1 MRGLFAIA
9 TVVGIAIGC
18 GGGGT
23 NPGDPDA
30 AGPTPDAFAG
40 SDIGPTGN
48 PDGACTAGVPARGQ
62 LVDTSQPTAVVGDGT
77 PASCT
82 AAALRTA
89 VAGGGIITF
98 ACGDGVATIAI
109 DATIAVPI
117 DRDTT
122 IDGGRKVILDG
133 GGAVQILRMD
143 SPDFRASD
151 FVLTVQNL
159 ALLNAKTTPT
169 EMIPPAPAPCSQG
182 FNDGEGG
189 AIYIRDG
196 NLDVIDSLFRN
207 DRAAPLGP
215 DTGGGAIYVLGSKT
229 GVVIAGSTFE
239 DDAASNAAAV
249 GGLFAELDIYD
260 SLFQNNTALGN
271 GANNNDMT
279 MCTAMNNGQY
289 EVGSGGNG
297 GAIYSDGASVDVTL
311 CGDKIVDNH
320 AGDGAFGGGL
330 FFTSNDFG
338 GDLSIIDTTMAGNT
352 GGSWT
357 VVATGATDYAGT
369 AVGTNTHSLTIV
381 NSDLQGL

>member
-1 MRGLFAIA
+1 MRGIVALVAL
-9 TVVGIAIGC
+9 VCGC
-18 GGGGT
+18 GGGGST
-23 NPGDPDA
+23 GSPDGANAPDA
-30 AGPTPDAFAG
+30 VTG
-40 SDIGPTGN
+40 SDFGPTGN
-48 PDGACTAGVPARGQ
+48 PDSSCTAGVPARGQ
-62 LVDTSQPTAVVGDGT
+62 RVDTSQPTTVVGTGT
-77 PASCT
+77 PESCT
-82 AAALRTA
+82 AAALRDA
-89 VAGGGIITF
+89 VAAGGVITF
-98 ACGDGVATIAI
+98 ACGPTVATIAI

-133 GGAVQILRMD
+133 GGAAQILRMD

-151 FVLTVQNL
+151 HVLTVQDL
-159 ALLNAKTTPT
+159 ALINAKTTPV

-196 NLDVIDSLFRN
+196 NLNVIGALFRGN
-207 DRAAPLGP
+207 QAAPRGP
-215 DTGGGAIYVLGSKT
+215 DTGGGAIYVLGSKN
-229 GVVIAGSTFE
+229 GVVIAESTFE
-239 DDAASNAAAV
+239 TNTASNAAAV
-249 GGLFAELDIYD
+249 GGLFAELQIYD
-260 SLFQNNTALGN
+260 SLFQNNTAVGD

-279 MCTAMNNGQY
+279 MCSAMNNGQY

-311 CGDKIVDNH
+311 CGDKVVDNH

-338 GDLSIIDTTMAGNT
+338 GDLTIIDTTMQGNT

-357 VVATGATDYAGT
+357 QVATGTVDDAGS
-369 AVGTNTHSLTIV
+369 AVGTNAHSITIV
-381 NSDLQGL
+381 DSNLQGLP